1 MSVINFPILY
11 IPDPLKGSPLFAGK
25 LFVGEPGLD
34 PEIVGN
40 QKLLS
45 VVQEDGNIVSVPQP
59 FILSAGGV
67 PVYNGSPVRL
77 DVEGNYSI
85 KILNNLGAQIYFIEN
100 VFVEQ
105 TVSDLSKD
113 YTFPTAAAYKAFN
126 EDFPDGK
133 YIIIQEFS
141 TGNGGG
147 ATYIKESG
155 TVSANDVNKIASD
168 VFSSTIVR
176 VESANI
182 TPHLA
187 WVFDDAHDSAGPD
200 GVLKTLFDARG
211 YKYGLA
217 IPGANLLSGGS
228 KLDFNE
234 AKEMQEAGFEII
246 NHGFTGDAPNGIS
259 YGVLKFIGEAQSTWS
274 QLNRIGINAV
284 GYQTPNSVLN
294 DVYKESASGIFSYAF
309 TVAASSSPMQKGVG
323 RYDLFRLGIE
333 ALTEQQCIDAV
344 DDLIRFGGTLID
356 FAHDI
361 ILDDVNYDK
370 IVAVLDRINELGFG
384 DISVGVSEAIR
395 NVVDF
400 KEPLLKWYLD
410 DLISNNPN
418 DYVEAVGGT
427 ITSVTV
433 TNVSDVN
440 ITITNGVL
448 TRIEKDIT
456 LPEGTVKGDL
466 MTFCS
471 TLRSISGTF
480 GVNSVIGIELKD
492 SGDSILD
499 SKEIEG
505 IDLNTNT
512 ARYPISI
519 AQATGA
525 VIATVYMLIDSDS
538 AGAVALMR
546 NPLLRF
552 GTDVSPEAFI
562 ASGDS
567 VIGVLTDTIPS
578 QTITA
583 GASSVDV
590 TLNNTSDNG
599 RYSITSNKLTM
610 TSNWEGGLDGSVLG
624 GIQTTSG
631 GRVEW
636 LIAGVT
642 GGGSGGTIGIS
653 PVTDSPDGPA
663 GCSHISSHFKIGQT
677 AVLKVRAITND
688 FSISSAT
695 SRVTSF

>member
-1 MSVINFPILY
+1 MTTRFVLPFADVGSGILPSSGAQLFFFKTGTNDDKDTFTDVNGLTANTNPVIADSNGLFPDIFITGKYKVVLKDKNGSQ
-11 IPDPLKGSPLFAGK
+11 IWSADPVDEF
-25 LFVGEPGLD
+25 
-34 PEIVGN
+34 
-40 QKLLS
+40 
-45 VVQEDGNIVSVPQP
+45 VSVSGAITANELTTATMTVNTNKNYQ
-59 FILSAGGV
+59 
-67 PVYNGSPVRL
+67 NG
-77 DVEGNYSI
+77 DV
-85 KILNNLGAQIYFIEN
+85 
-100 VFVEQ
+100 VE
-105 TVSDLSKD
+105 
-113 YTFPTAAAYKAFN
+113 TA
-126 EDFPDGK
+126 
-133 YIIIQEFS
+133 EFS

-147 ATYIKESG
+147 ATYDVVLTSG
-155 TVSANDVNKIASD
+155 VTPNTVNILIGVANAVIS
-168 VFSSTIVR
+168 FVR
-176 VESANI
+176 RESANI
-182 TPHLA
+182 TPYLS

-217 IPGANLLSGGS
+217 IPGANLSSGGN
-228 KLDFNE
+228 KLDYNE
-234 AKEMQEAGFEII
+234 TKEMQEAGFEII
-246 NHGFTGDAPNGIS
+246 NHGYTGDAPNGIS
-259 YGVLKFIGEAQSTWS
+259 YGILKFIGEAQTAWS

-294 DVYKESASGIFSYAF
+294 EVYKEAASGIFSYAF
-309 TVAASSSPMQKGVG
+309 TFAASSVPMQKGIG

-333 ALTEQQCIDAV
+333 GLTEQQCVDAV

-361 ILDDVNYDK
+361 VLDDVNYDK

-384 DISVGVSEAIR
+384 DISVGVSEAVR

-433 TNVSDVN
+433 SNISDVN
-440 ITITNGVL
+440 ITITSGVL

-456 LPEGTVKGDL
+456 LPEGVVKGDL

-492 SGDSILD
+492 SGDTILV

-505 IDLNTNT
+505 IALNTNT

-519 AQATGA
+519 SQVTSA
-525 VIATVYMLIDSDS
+525 VTATVYMLIDSDS

-546 NPLLRF
+546 NPLLRL

-562 ASGDS
+562 APLP
-567 VIGVLTDTIPS
+567 VGVLTDTIPN

-583 GASSVDV
+583 SANFETV
-590 TLNNTSDNG
+590 TLTNAADNG
-599 RYSITSNKLTM
+599 RYSIASDKLTM
-610 TSNWEGGLDGSVLG
+610 TSNWEGGLDGSAIG

-631 GRVEW
+631 GLVGW

-642 GGGSGGTIGIS
+642 GGGAGGTIGIS
-653 PVTDSPDGPA
+653 PVTDNPDGPA
-663 GCSHISSHFKIGQT
+663 GCSQISSKFKIGQT
-677 AVLKVRAITND
+677 ATLKVRAISD
-688 FSISSAT
+688 DIVISNAT
-695 SRVTSF
+695 SRITSF

>member
-1 MSVINFPILY
+1 MSLIDFPIIY
-11 IPDPLKGSPLFAGK
+11 IPSPDQGRPLFSGQI
-25 LFVGEPGLD
+25 FVGEPDLD
-34 PEIVGN
+34 PEIPAN
-40 QKLLS
+40 QKQLS
-45 VVQEDGNIVSVPQP
+45 VIEEDGTIVPVAQP

-67 PVYNGSPVRL
+67 PVYNGNPVRL
-77 DVEGNYSI
+77 DVEGNYSL
-85 KILNNLGAQIYFIEN
+85 KILNKLGAQTYFIEN
-100 VFVEQ
+100 VLVEQ
-105 TVSDLSKD
+105 SVSDLSQP
-113 YTFPTAAAYKAFN
+113 YEFATVAEYKAFTT
-126 EDFPDGK
+126 EFPDGK
-133 YIIIQEFS
+133 TIITQEYS

-155 TVSANDVNKIASD
+155 TGTANGVNKIASS

-182 TPHLA
+182 TPFLS

-217 IPGANLLSGGS
+217 IPGANLLSGGN
-228 KLDFNE
+228 KLDYNE
-234 AKEMQEAGFEII
+234 TKEMQEAGFEII
-246 NHGFTGDAPNGIS
+246 NHGYTGDAPS
-259 YGVLKFIGEAQSTWS
+259 TTTYGELKFIGEAQTTWS

-284 GYQTPNSVLN
+284 AYQTPNSVLN
-294 DVYKESASGIFSYAF
+294 AIYKEAASGIFSYAF

-344 DDLIRFGGTLID
+344 DDLIIFGGTLID

-361 ILDDVNYDK
+361 ILNDANYDK
-370 IVAVLDRINELGFG
+370 IVAVMDRINELGFG
-384 DISVGVSEAIR
+384 NISVGVSEAVR

-400 KEPLLKWYLD
+400 KEPLLSWYID

-427 ITSVTV
+427 ITSVIV
-433 TNVSDVN
+433 TNISDVN
-440 ITITNGVL
+440 ITITNAAL
-448 TRIEKDIT
+448 TRIEKDIA
-456 LPEGTVKGDL
+456 LPNGVVKGDL
-466 MTFCS
+466 MTFSS

-480 GVNSVIGIELKD
+480 GVNSAIGIELKD
-492 SGDSILD
+492 SGDSILA

-505 IDLNTNT
+505 IALNTNT

-519 AQATGA
+519 SQVTNA
-525 VIATVYMLIDSDS
+525 VTATVYMLIDADS

-546 NPLLRF
+546 NPLLRL
-552 GTDVSPEAFI
+552 GTDVSAEAFI
-562 ASGDS
+562 ASGEVG
-567 VIGVLTDTIPS
+567 VITDTIPA

-583 GASSVDV
+583 GSSSEIV
-590 TLNNTSDNG
+590 TLTNAADNG
-599 RYSITSNKLTM
+599 RYSIASNKLTM

-653 PVTDSPDGPA
+653 PITDNPDGPA

-677 AVLKVRAITND
+677 ATLKVRAITDD
-688 FSISSAT
+688 FVISSAT
-695 SRVTSF
+695 SRITSF